1 MPRDR
6 GSRRIQPPTT
16 KTAPNHSISLRR
28 RGIEHGSF
36 ARTSLRT
43 GELPA
48 VDDALVRWNRGEAV
62 VLPGLCADL
71 VRTQAGAIEAT
82 RQAFDRFRDG
92 DEFLDELDARL
103 ADSDFFRYA
112 GSTIDR
118 HDLREIEKV
127 FIDVPGDRDHRRVR
141 DLTVRLSWIAHD
153 ETDLSMRVRV
163 SFGHD
168 AAADW
173 LREDPR
179 AAWSERLAIE
189 LFPEH
194 AALRRHTA
202 LREWLTTLRPD
213 GARLCELIV
222 YNNAPGGGAFFH
234 HDADPGQRGVAYVQL
249 DGETVWLAAP
259 ANELVKHL
267 ASTTGL
273 AEDAILARMP
283 QIDDDAALIAALNTD
298 AALTRALAHHDRAYL
313 LEAGDVILLPS
324 LEGSSPCWHSVF
336 GIGTRPSLANSM
348 ALYDPLPA
356 TLLDPRLRAP

>member
-1 MPRDR
+1 MRR
-6 GSRRIQPPTT
+6 GVAHGRFER
-16 KTAPNHSISLRR
+16 ASLRP
-28 RGIEHGSF
+28 S
-36 ARTSLRT
+36 
-43 GELPA
+43 ELPQVA
-48 VDDALVRWNRGEAV
+48 DAIARWNRGEAI
-62 VLPGLCADL
+62 VLPGLCADV
-71 VRTQAGAIEAT
+71 VRTEATAIEAT
-82 RQAFDRFRDG
+82 RQAFDRFRET
-92 DEFLDELDARL
+92 DEFLDDLDARL

-118 HDLREIEKV
+118 SDLREIERV

-141 DLTVRLSWIAHD
+141 DLTVRLSWIARD
-153 ETDLSMRVRV
+153 ENDLSMRIRV

-194 AALRRHTA
+194 AALRRHA
-202 LREWLTTLRPD
+202 SLREWLATLRPD

-234 HDADPGQRGVAYVQL
+234 HDGDPGQRGVVYVQF

-259 ANELVKHL
+259 AHELAGHL

-273 AEDAILARMP
+273 AEDAILARM
-283 QIDDDAALIAALNTD
+283 QQVDDDAELIAALNTD
-298 AALTRALAHHDRAYL
+298 PALTRALAQHGRAYL

-324 LEGSSPCWHSVF
+324 HEGSSPCWHSVF
-336 GIGTRPSLANSM
+336 GIGARPSLANSM